1 MKEALFGISLKS
13 CGHIFAKKGRRIDRP
28 VGREDWLL
36 FYVAK
41 GTEAFTLKDG
51 DANAPAGSFIFYRPG
66 EPQSHRYFGDKTG
79 EFYYIHFTA
88 PEDFSL
94 FGFESSRIYRSLPS
108 LQINELFEEVIREVQ
123 TKEYGYEKISISRFF
138 SLICLFERRCRG
150 ISEKPKKHEGEI
162 SAVIQ
167 IMNKEYYVNYT
178 LSDYA
183 EMARMSKYYFL
194 RTFKE
199 ITGSPLLNT
208 ERGYALNGRQ
218 SCCDLVQPRSV
229 RSRQALGITRRTIFR
244 MRSKATTVCHRQITE
259 KTKYKKSLGRFLI
272 PEALFNK
279 RTIYRSLVRTARS
292 LFS

>member
-1 MKEALFGISLKS
+1 MINNSYSYYAYSEMKEALFGISLKS

-41 GTEAFTLKDG
+41 GTESFTLKDG

-162 SAVIQ
+162 SAIIQ

-199 ITGSPLLNT
+199 ITGVSPFEYRAGIRLERAAELLRLGT
-208 ERGYALNGRQ
+208 APIGEIAASVGYNSQNYFSDA
-218 SCCDLVQPRSV
+218 
-229 RSRQALGITRRTIFR
+229 F
-244 MRSKATTVCHRQITE
+244 
-259 KTKYKKSLGRFLI
+259 KSYHGLSPTDYRK
-272 PEALFNK
+272 NK
-279 RTIYRSLVRTARS
+279 I
-292 LFS
+292 

>member
-13 CGHIFAKKGRRIDRP
+13 CGHIFSKKGRRIDRP

-183 EMARMSKYYFL
+183 EMARMSKYHFL

-199 ITGSPLLNT
+199 IIGLSPFEYRAGIRLERAAELLRLGT
-208 ERGYALNGRQ
+208 APIGEIAASVGYNSQNYFSDA
-218 SCCDLVQPRSV
+218 
-229 RSRQALGITRRTIFR
+229 F
-244 MRSKATTVCHRQITE
+244 
-259 KTKYKKSLGRFLI
+259 KSYHGLSPTDYRK
-272 PEALFNK
+272 NK
-279 RTIYRSLVRTARS
+279 I
-292 LFS
+292 